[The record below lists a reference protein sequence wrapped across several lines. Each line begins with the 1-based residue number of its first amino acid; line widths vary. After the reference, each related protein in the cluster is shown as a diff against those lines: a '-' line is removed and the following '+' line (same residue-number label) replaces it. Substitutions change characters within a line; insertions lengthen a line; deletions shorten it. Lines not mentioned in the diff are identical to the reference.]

1 MAQIVTL
8 VNRTSKTL
16 EGTWDG
22 RHYPIAPGK
31 HAFADYLAQKFKDQN
46 PLMGSEDQYSLSTE
60 SLLGIEEYNDDCS
73 PIEQSPV
80 IERFDRNRIPGAAAK
95 VSIVPGING
104 LYAAERSAPLPT
116 DGGFVK
122 P

>member
-1 MAQIVTL
+1 MAQLVTL
-8 VNRTSKTL
+8 INRTSRTL

-22 RHYPIAPGK
+22 RHYSLAPGK
-31 HAFADYLAQKFKDQN
+31 HAFADFMAQKFKEQN
-46 PLMGSEDQYSLSTE
+46 PIMGSEDQYSLSTD
-60 SLLGIEEYNDDCS
+60 SLLGIEEQGDDCS
-73 PIEQSPV
+73 PIEQSAL
-80 IERFDRNRIPGAAAK
+80 IERFDRKRIPGAAER
-95 VSIVPGING
+95 VQVVQGING